1 MDSQL
6 GHPLLRGLN
15 PPQQEAV
22 RHVKG
27 PLLILA
33 GAGSGKTTVITRRIA
48 WLVEEEGVN
57 PSSILA
63 VTFTNKAAEEMRERV
78 SRLVSVPV
86 EHLWVSTF
94 HSFCTRLM
102 RREGDRTP
110 VGKSFVIFDPSD
122 QKSLIKQVLA
132 ELKLSEKQF
141 HPRKVLEHISDWKN
155 RCLLPDEAQGEALD
169 AWSRKTLEAYRLY
182 QKGLTNHRAC
192 DFDDLLL
199 HAERLLREPVMQ
211 EAYAQKFR
219 HVLVDEYQD
228 TNFAQYKLVQHLAG
242 LHKNL
247 CVVGDEDQCL
257 VAGTRIRMA
266 DGRERAIEKVKPG
279 DLVLSSHGSGD
290 LRPAEVARVHR
301 REGRRQGIELRTA
314 SGRRLISTPDHTHFA
329 GYRLGLSPQRHFVYL
344 MRKEGVGWRL
354 GTTQVHTRGE
364 VKPVVGF
371 KQRALQEHADE
382 LWVVGVHPTENAAR
396 AEETILSLRHGI
408 PTLPFVPRKGAS
420 SKGLVHDG
428 QAITRIFE
436 AVAGGAAGARALL
449 QARGLSEGHPHHRAQ
464 ASEGRRRN
472 VTLTLCGDRR
482 GRTPMHRLAM
492 VGKDAEGRRALESLG
507 HSVRGAK
514 AGSASW
520 RFETCRKDFGEVLE
534 IARRI
539 EQHLGGAILLNAR
552 LGRNGEQAET
562 NSLPMTPASNVQPGM
577 VLFDG
582 EGGYDTVETVRR
594 VPLDKPVFDLDIPG
608 THNFIANGLLTHNS
622 IYGWRGADIRN
633 ILDFQ
638 RDFPGAVQIK
648 LEQNYRSTQAI
659 LDAASTVIANNSQRL
674 GKTLWTDLG
683 HGERLSFRL
692 LDDGRAEAEHVARR
706 ILEQRAVDP
715 DGRVAILYRANW
727 QSRPL
732 EEALRSQNLAY
743 KLVGGT
749 KFYER
754 QEIKDLISY
763 LRLASNP
770 FDLTSFRR
778 SVNTP
783 SRGIGP
789 TTLGKIEAAIPE
801 NGTPL
806 EGVAALLKDKAF
818 TGRSQREMVRFHD
831 LFAKAEGERR
841 AQTLSGFIRWLLHE
855 SGLLQALVD
864 EDTLEAKGRIENLE
878 EFLTAATE
886 LDGLGLDGFLDR
898 ITLMA
903 DADEV
908 EQDSRITM
916 MTIHCAKGLE
926 FPTVFLVG
934 MEEDVFPNRMAKEDD
949 GLEEERRLFYVAI
962 TRAQRRLFMSG
973 ARRRA
978 AFGGPPTVGMPSRF
992 LKEVPTEALDQ
1003 PIRWGTEMF
1012 QAGQGGWTPSPARG
1026 GGGVS
1031 VAGELNRIRSM
1042 FSQVKSQTSA
1052 GPAEDAPEPPPI
1064 AEPIPGNAWPVGTRV
1079 RSPRFGRG
1087 VITGASGRGDML
1099 TYTVRFAESGE
1110 KRIVAKYGML
1120 EKE

>member
-1 MDSQL
+1 MEASHD
-6 GHPLLRGLN
+6 HPLLRGLN

-22 RHVKG
+22 QHTQG

-48 WLVEEEGVN
+48 WLVEEAGVH
-57 PSSILA
+57 PASILA

-78 SRLVSVPV
+78 ARLVSVPV
-86 EHLWVSTF
+86 EQLWVSTF
-94 HSFCTRLM
+94 HSFCTRLL

-110 VGKSFVIFDPSD
+110 VGRSFVIFDPSD
-122 QKSLIKQVLA
+122 QKSLVKQVLA

-141 HPRKVLEHISDWKN
+141 HPRKVLECISDWKN
-155 RCLLPDEAQGEALD
+155 RCLLPEEAQEDALD
-169 AWSRKTLEAYRLY
+169 AWTRKTLEAYRLY
-182 QKGLTNHRAC
+182 QQGLTNHRAC

-199 HAERLLREPVMQ
+199 HAERLLRLPVMQ

-219 HVLVDEYQD
+219 YVLVDEYQD
-228 TNFAQYKLVQHLAG
+228 TNYAQYKLVQHLAG

-247 CVVGDEDQCL
+247 CVVGDEDQ
-257 VAGTRIRMA
+257 
-266 DGRERAIEKVKPG
+266 
-279 DLVLSSHGSGD
+279 
-290 LRPAEVARVHR
+290 
-301 REGRRQGIELRTA
+301 
-314 SGRRLISTPDHTHFA
+314 
-329 GYRLGLSPQRHFVYL
+329 
-344 MRKEGVGWRL
+344 
-354 GTTQVHTRGE
+354 
-364 VKPVVGF
+364 
-371 KQRALQEHADE
+371 
-382 LWVVGVHPTENAAR
+382 
-396 AEETILSLRHGI
+396 
-408 PTLPFVPRKGAS
+408 
-420 SKGLVHDG
+420 
-428 QAITRIFE
+428 
-436 AVAGGAAGARALL
+436 
-449 QARGLSEGHPHHRAQ
+449 
-464 ASEGRRRN
+464 
-472 VTLTLCGDRR
+472 
-482 GRTPMHRLAM
+482 
-492 VGKDAEGRRALESLG
+492 
-507 HSVRGAK
+507 
-514 AGSASW
+514 
-520 RFETCRKDFGEVLE
+520 
-534 IARRI
+534 
-539 EQHLGGAILLNAR
+539 
-552 LGRNGEQAET
+552 
-562 NSLPMTPASNVQPGM
+562 
-577 VLFDG
+577 
-582 EGGYDTVETVRR
+582 
-594 VPLDKPVFDLDIPG
+594 
-608 THNFIANGLLTHNS
+608 S

-638 RDFPGAVQIK
+638 RDFPGAKQIK

-692 LDDGRAEAEHVARR
+692 LDDGRAEAEYVARR
-706 ILEQRAVDP
+706 ILEQRAGDP
-715 DGRVAILYRANW
+715 QGRVAVLYRANW

-763 LRLASNP
+763 LRLATNA

-778 SVNTP
+778 CVNTP

-789 TTLGKIEAAIPE
+789 TTLAKIEAAIPAE
-801 NGTPL
+801 GTPL
-806 EGVAALLKDKAF
+806 EGVAAVLKAGGF
-818 TGRSQREMVRFHD
+818 SGRSQREMLRFHD
-831 LFAKAEGERR
+831 LFAKAEVEKR
-841 AQTLSGFIRWLLHE
+841 AQPLSGFIRWMLHE

-878 EFLTAATE
+878 EFLSAASE

-908 EQDSRITM
+908 EQDARITL

-962 TRAQRRLFMSG
+962 TRAQRKLFMSG

-978 AFGGPPTVGMPSRF
+978 AFGGPPTLGMPSRF

-1012 QAGQGGWTPSPARG
+1012 QAGQGGWTPAPARG
-1026 GGGVS
+1026 GGGGS
-1031 VAGELNRIRSM
+1031 VAGELSRIRSM
-1042 FSQVKSQTSA
+1042 FSQVKAQAPAAPETSE
-1052 GPAEDAPEPPPI
+1052 PEDTPTPPEPPVS
-1064 AEPIPGNAWPVGTRV
+1064 GDAWTVGTRV

-1087 VITGASGRGDML
+1087 VITGATGRGDML

-1110 KRIVAKYGML
+1110 KRIVAKYGAL